1 MMRAVIALLLLA
13 NVAWFAWVRWV
24 DEPAAAR
31 VPGQAEAPRLVLAR
45 EAPAAEPGTR
55 PPAPPAES
63 CLSLGPF
70 SDLTDAAR
78 VSTLLR
84 ENDFKPRQRAG
95 EGVVWR
101 GYWVSLEGVPDR
113 AAADG
118 IIERLRRYGIGDAYA
133 MPDEGRQITISLGL
147 FSERQRALRRMDEVQ
162 ALGFEPLLAE
172 RERSGTVYWIDVDV
186 EPPAKLPDAALQDGE
201 GGRILRLEVQAC
213 SAEASVSRPVPDLA
227 RSNARP
233 G

>member
-1 MMRAVIALLLLA
+1 MRVVITLLVLA
-13 NVAWFAWVRWV
+13 NVAWFAWVRWIH
-24 DEPAAAR
+24 EPATDRLSGR
-31 VPGQAEAPRLVLAR
+31 VDAPRLVLAR
-45 EAPAAEPGTR
+45 EAPQAEPGVR
-55 PPAPPAES
+55 PPAPPADS

-84 ENDFKPRQRAG
+84 QNDLKPRQRAG

-101 GYWVSLEGVPDR
+101 GFWVSLEGIPDR

-118 IIERLRRYGIGDAYA
+118 IIERLRRFGVGDAYS
-133 MPDEGRQITISLGL
+133 MPDSGRQITISLGL
-147 FSERQRALRRMDEVQ
+147 FTEHQRALQRMDDVR
-162 ALGFEPLLAE
+162 ALGFDPQIAE

-186 EPPAKLPDAALQDGE
+186 EPPAKLPDAALQQGE
-201 GGRILRLEVQAC
+201 GGRILRLQVQSC
-213 SAEASVSRPVPDLA
+213 NAEAATSRPVPELA
-227 RSNARP
+227 RSNALP

>member
-1 MMRAVIALLLLA
+1 MRALFALLVLA
-13 NVAWFAWVRWV
+13 NIAWFAWTTWVR
-24 DEPAAAR
+24 PAAESTA
-31 VPGQAEAPRLVLAR
+31 PEQPEAPRLVLGR
-45 EAPAAEPGTR
+45 EAPAVEPGM
-55 PPAPPAES
+55 PPPVRAADN

-78 VSTLLR
+78 ASTLLR
-84 ENDFKPRQRAG
+84 ENGLQPRQRAG
-95 EGVVWR
+95 QGVVWK

-118 IIERLRRYGIGDAYA
+118 IIERLRRFGIGDAYA

-147 FSERQRALRRMDEVQ
+147 FTEHQRALRRIDEVK
-162 ALGFEPLLAE
+162 ALGFEPMVAE

-186 EPPAKLPDAALQDGE
+186 EPPAKLPDAALQDDA
-201 GGRILRLEVQAC
+201 GGRILRLEIQPCGA
-213 SAEASVSRPVPDLA
+213 AASNSRPVPEVAQGNSL
-227 RSNARP
+227 P